1 MTLAKSRTLQFS
13 DGSAIETPLLV
24 PSFSSKGFP
33 TLQKTFDVTKEYITD
48 EILVSAY
55 DVGRRLKSSFDFAT
69 ALFLDSGGYEAS
81 KEIDM
86 SDTYEADYRDTP
98 WTLEEYQGVLDSWSS
113 SVRTVFVSFDTP
125 KNRVTTPKQI
135 RRAKSLKP
143 PRSPHALDFLIKPE
157 TKKSTR
163 LDMKKVLPAC
173 KHFDDF
179 QVIGVTEKEIG
190 NGVLDRMYNIAA
202 LRSELNKH
210 SPEKPI
216 HVFGSLDTLTT
227 ILYFIAGADI
237 FDGLTWLRYAF
248 FNGDTIYRHSF
259 GALTLP
265 VSTNSDVAEARC
277 WSNNYQYLQQMRL
290 DMLKFLH
297 DGRFDH
303 FGRHAGVIQ
312 AASESLDAKL
322 AGGKHG
328 R

>member
-1 MTLAKSRTLQFS
+1 
-13 DGSAIETPLLV
+13 V

-33 TLQKTFDVTKEYITD
+33 TLQKTFDVTKEYISD

-55 DVGRRLKSSFDFAT
+55 DVGRALKPSFDFAT
-69 ALFLDSGGYEAS
+69 AVFLDSGGYEAS
-81 KEIDM
+81 KELDM
-86 SDTYEADYRDTP
+86 SDTLETEYRDRP
-98 WTLEEYQGVLDSWSS
+98 WSINDYQDVITSWATLAP
-113 SVRTVFVSFDTP
+113 TVFVSYDTP
-125 KNRVTTPKQI
+125 NSRVPMAKQI
-135 RRAKSLKP
+135 KRAKSLKLTDKA
-143 PRSPHALDFLIKPE
+143 HALDFLIKPE

-163 LDMKKVLPAC
+163 LDMKKVLPVC
-173 KHFDDF
+173 KHFDEF
-179 QVIGVTEKEIG
+179 QVIGVTEKEVG
-190 NGVLDRMYNIAA
+190 NGILDRMHNIAL
-202 LRSELNKH
+202 LRSELDKH
-210 SPEKPI
+210 SPDKPI

-248 FNGDTIYRHSF
+248 LDGDTVYRHSF

-303 FGRHAGVIQ
+303 FGRHAEVIQ
-312 AASESLDAKL
+312 AASESLVAKL

>member
-1 MTLAKSRTLQFS
+1 MFAKSRELRFS
-13 DGSAIETPLLV
+13 DGTIMDTPLLV

-33 TLQKTFDVTKEYITD
+33 SLQKTFDVTREYITD

-55 DVGRRLKSSFDFAT
+55 DVGRKLKPSFDFAT
-69 ALFLDSGGYEAS
+69 AVFLDSGGYEAS
-81 KEIDM
+81 KELDM
-86 SDTYEADYRDTP
+86 SDTYET
-98 WTLEEYQGVLDSWSS
+98 EYQDTKWSIDDYQR
-113 SVRTVFVSFDTP
+113 VIDQWTAAVPTVFVSYDTP
-125 KNRVTTPKQI
+125 NNRVPIEKQI
-135 RRAKSLKP
+135 KRAKSL
-143 PRSPHALDFLIKPE
+143 RLSGSVRALDFLVKPE
-157 TKKSTR
+157 TKNATR
-163 LDMKKVLPAC
+163 LDMKNILAAC

-190 NGVLDRMYNIAA
+190 NGLLDRMLNIAS
-202 LRSELNKH
+202 LRTELNKH

-227 ILYFIAGADI
+227 FMYFIAGADI

-248 FNGDTIYRHSF
+248 LGGDTIYRHSF

-265 VSTNSDVAEARC
+265 VSTNSDIVEARC

-290 DMLKFLH
+290 DMLKFLN

-303 FGRHAGVIQ
+303 FGPHAEIIR

-322 AGGKHG
+322 AGGRNG